1 MHAHPASYHLR
12 YMSDFLFSAARLLF
26 FITFTRYDK
35 QLHYKVMINIIIG
48 NLTRKRLAKMKM
60 EVNCLVKISLHCT
73 STSNII
79 YFQRLL
85 N

>member
-1 MHAHPASYHLR
+1 MHAYHLR

-48 NLTRKRLAKMKM
+48 NLTRKRLVKMKM
-60 EVNCLVKISLHCT
+60 DVICLDKISLH
-73 STSNII
+73 STNSLNII
-79 YFQRLL
+79 CFQIF
-85 N
+85 